1 MCLINITIQN
11 ILLQIDGINDILH
24 QLDLKVQLGLYL
36 YKSIKKIY
44 WLRLLRWMAKEN
56 RYGVGEKVKMKGSNA
71 QE

>member
-11 ILLQIDGINDILH
+11 ILLQIDGINEILH

-36 YKSIKKIY
+36 YKSIKKIN

-56 RYGVGEKVKMKGSNA
+56 RYGFGEKVKMKGPNA